1 MYQTQLSRT
10 NSYSRIRAE
19 VPDPYSSFGSD
30 SSQRPRQNGRGDS
43 SKKPVDFLLKIFVAI
58 VVSTY
63 TLQSIFKVSP
73 KDLNQINMSK
83 LKKGKQEDFVKPDLK
98 SHKGEFSFIH
108 MSFYENH

>member
-19 VPDPYSSFGSD
+19 GPDPYSSFGSD
-30 SSQRPRQNGRGDS
+30 SNKKTRQNGRGDS

-73 KDLNQINMSK
+73 KDLKQINISK

-98 SHKGEFSFIH
+98 SHAGEFSVYT
-108 MSFYENH
+108 YEFL